1 MKRTSQFLMAV
12 AALAV
17 AVGGS
22 AQAALWTGA
31 GDGSSF
37 DDGLNWDG
45 SVVPATAEIAAG
57 PFTVTRNADVS
68 IDRTFVSGGSTL
80 NVTGGTQND
89 GRSGASIYNFVGNS
103 SAGTVNQ
110 SGGDYGIGHALRI
123 GGGDA
128 NSDGAYN
135 LSGGS
140 LNVFRGSNS
149 NIIGTVGRPSLQVGN
164 PSTGGSGI
172 LEISGGSL
180 VTRFGSHLGDGGVFS
195 VVGSGASSIAIGNN
209 NNGEGHWVQR
219 AGGTLQVAI
228 DAGGLT
234 PIFIDDNGD
243 DGAGIFAEF
252 EAGSLLDVSFD
263 GIAPVSGTWTVLE
276 LENNDIEISG
286 MGTATG
292 MTTLG
297 LALSGST
304 SGGWSFNVDN
314 SGANGL
320 LTVSYIPEPSSL
332 ALMMFGGMAAILRRR
347 VV

>member
-1 MKRTSQFLMAV
+1 MKQISQFLMAIAV
-12 AALAV
+12 LALAM
-17 AVGGS
+17 GGVTH
-22 AQAALWTGA
+22 AA
-31 GDGSSF
+31 
-37 DDGLNWDG
+37 NWDG
-45 SVVPATAEIAAG
+45 GGDGTSFEDDVNWDPDAPDATRDINGA
-57 PFTVTRNADVS
+57 FTVTRDVD
-68 IDRTFVSGGSTL
+68 INVNRTFVRGGAVL
-80 NVTGGTQND
+80 NLTAGNHTD
-89 GRSGASIYNFVGNS
+89 GQSGASIYNFVGND

-110 SGGDYGIGHALRI
+110 SGGDYNIGHALRV
-123 GGGDA
+123 GGGNAD
-128 NSDGAYN
+128 SDGAYN

-164 PSTGGSGI
+164 PSTGGSGL

-195 VVGSGASSIAIGNN
+195 VVGSGATSIAIGNN
-209 NNGEGHWVQR
+209 NNGDGNWVQR
-219 AGGTLQVAI
+219 AGGTLQAAI

-263 GIAPVSGTWTVLE
+263 GIAPVAGTWTVLE
-276 LENNDIEISG
+276 LENGDIETLGS
-286 MGTATG
+286 GTATG
-292 MTTLG
+292 MATLG

-304 SGGWSFNVDN
+304 ASGWSFNVDN

-320 LTVSYIPEPSSL
+320 LTVSYIPEPTSL
-332 ALMMFGGMAAILRRR
+332 ALMMCGGMAALLRRR
-347 VV
+347 NA